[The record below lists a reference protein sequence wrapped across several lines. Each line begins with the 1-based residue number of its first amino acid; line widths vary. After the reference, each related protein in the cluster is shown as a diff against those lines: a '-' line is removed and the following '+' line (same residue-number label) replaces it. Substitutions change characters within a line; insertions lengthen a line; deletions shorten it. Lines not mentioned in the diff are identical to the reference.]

1 MMLATQ
7 LKKWK
12 RIFKILLNY
21 FVIIPL
27 FLFSSFSWAYGGDTP
42 VSQGLNYVIDAVY
55 GATGLSIATV
65 AIIGMG
71 LLCAGHY
78 LEWKRFLQTL
88 IGIAIMFGA
97 GGVARALHALIA

>member
-1 MMLATQ
+1 MMTHP
-7 LKKWK
+7 LKKGNK
-12 RIFKILLNY
+12 IYRILPCSLI
-21 FVIIPL
+21 VIFPFI
-27 FLFSSFSWAYGGDTP
+27 FFSSAWAFGGDTP
-42 VSQGLNYVIDAVY
+42 VSQGLNYVIDAIY
-55 GATGLSIATV
+55 GTTGLAIATV

-97 GGVARALHALIA
+97 GGVARALYALIS

>member
-1 MMLATQ
+1 MERDS
-7 LKKWK
+7 KNG
-12 RIFKILLNY
+12 FKNLILLSALL
-21 FVIIPL
+21 FPL
-27 FLFSSFSWAYGGDTP
+27 FAWAYGGDTP

-97 GGVARALHALIA
+97 GGVARALHSLIS

>member
-1 MMLATQ
+1 MMADRF
-7 LKKWK
+7 KKGNK
-12 RIFKILLNY
+12 IYQVLLRSPLIIFPFI
-21 FVIIPL
+21 
-27 FLFSSFSWAYGGDTP
+27 FSSSVWAFGGDTP

-88 IGIAIMFGA
+88 VGIAIMFGA
-97 GGVARALHALIA
+97 GGVARALHLLIS